1 MSTLRIFISS
11 SYSDLKDYRRAVQD
25 AVRGLD
31 LVADDMTDWS
41 ADERAGVTHSVDRLL
56 QSNALVL
63 LVAHRYG
70 HVPAG
75 EQYSITEREYR
86 AARAANIPVL
96 AFFLD
101 ESVPWPPDQVEWSAR
116 ERLQAFK
123 QLVDSEVTRKVFRT
137 PDELEAQVTQ
147 ALALL
152 LQRRTENPAPPGRRL
167 IHTVSA
173 SAALRTNP
181 DVIIEIGTSEDG
193 LPLLLDIQRSR
204 DISRPFL
211 QLSQALAQYPVPS
224 PNAQLDKLRQSFE
237 ELASKIWAVDRL
249 ADVSLH
255 SGEQRQLY
263 LTQFSLPGPFT
274 SVLARI
280 LGPSIGAPR
289 TYMASVDVSRVSA
302 TVTPLYSQV
311 AMLASVSGLESS
323 QPNLIATSDQDFL
336 KGHRFLGI
344 SPDDA
349 AVHTVDLKE
358 GNFRECRRFH
368 FENVLEMVPE
378 AAFSLRVGGELFE
391 GQIRHMSN
399 VLSQKLGSA
408 AAVADHLGRFD
419 VTSEVVVPRQALL
432 SVLATLAHELRS
444 VHALGRLHGDIKPEN
459 VLVLREAPVLID
471 SLDVESGHSSPG
483 LTLPWA
489 PPEQLLGLPLTTAA
503 DVYPLGLMVARVLGG
518 QLFGEVRRY
527 RTAIAGATEWDI
539 LHNPLLQIDADN
551 LGISREGAAAWCS
564 FVERTLRS
572 EPQERLL
579 SGRELDIQLSGLLKT
594 HPVEGT
600 LKFEPNG
607 HLVAAR
613 RTDGPDFIAR
623 VIYDHSVD
631 PVPPSQDDWI

>member
-1 MSTLRIFISS
+1 MRIFISS
-11 SYSDLKDYRRAVQD
+11 SYSDLKDHRRAVQD

-31 LVADDMTDWS
+31 LVADDMIDWP

-70 HVPAG
+70 HIPSG

-86 AARAANIPVL
+86 AARSANIPVL

-101 ESVPWPPDQVEWSAR
+101 ESVPWPPDQVEWAAR

-123 QLVDSEVTRKVFRT
+123 QLVESEVTRKFFRT

-152 LQRRTENPAPPGRRL
+152 LQRRNESLAPAGRPL
-167 IHTVSA
+167 IHSVSA
-173 SAALRTNP
+173 SASLRTDP

-193 LPLLLDIQRSR
+193 LPLLLDIRRSR
-204 DISRPFL
+204 DISRPFR
-211 QLSQALAQYPVPS
+211 QLSQALAQYPEPS
-224 PNAQLDKLRQSFE
+224 PNPQLDKLRKSFE
-237 ELASKIWAVDRL
+237 ELARKTWAVDRL

-255 SGEQRQLY
+255 SGEHRQLY

-280 LGPSIGAPR
+280 LGPSTGAPM
-289 TYMASVDVSRVSA
+289 THIASVDVSRASA
-302 TVTPLYSQV
+302 TFVSVDSEL
-311 AMLASVSGLESS
+311 AMLASTPGLESS
-323 QPNLIATSDQDFL
+323 QPNLTVTSYQDFP
-336 KGHRFLGI
+336 KRHRFLGV

-349 AVHTVDLKE
+349 AVYAVDLKE
-358 GNFRECRRFH
+358 GNFRECRRFL

-378 AAFSLRVGGELFE
+378 AAFSLRLGSDIFEGRIQHISNALFE
-391 GQIRHMSN
+391 
-399 VLSQKLGSA
+399 KLGSA
-408 AAVADHLGRFD
+408 AAEADHLGRFD
-419 VTSEVVVPRQALL
+419 VTSEVVVPRQAVL
-432 SVLATLAHELRS
+432 SVLATLGHELRS
-444 VHALGRLHGDIKPEN
+444 FHALGRIHGDIKPEN

-471 SLDVESGHSSPG
+471 SFDVESECSSPG
-483 LTLPWA
+483 LTPPWA

-518 QLFGEVRRY
+518 QLLGEVRRY
-527 RTAIAGATEWDI
+527 RTAMAGAAEWDI
-539 LHNPLLQIDADN
+539 LHNPVLQIDADS
-551 LGISREGAAAWCS
+551 LGISREGAAAWGS

-572 EPQERLL
+572 EPQERLQ
-579 SGRELDIQLSGLLKT
+579 SGREFESQVSGLLKT
-594 HPVEGT
+594 HPVGGT
-600 LKFEPNG
+600 LRFEPTG

-613 RTDGPDFIAR
+613 RADGSDFIAR

-631 PVPPSQDDWI
+631 PVPSPSQNDWL